1 MSFTGLAGVII
12 FLLVREIITVQM
24 ALLMLV
30 GLVAMYVGFGIL
42 VAVWRLIGKLE

>member
-42 VAVWRLIGKLE
+42 IAVWRLIGKLE

>member
-12 FLLVREIITVQM
+12 FLLVRETITVQM